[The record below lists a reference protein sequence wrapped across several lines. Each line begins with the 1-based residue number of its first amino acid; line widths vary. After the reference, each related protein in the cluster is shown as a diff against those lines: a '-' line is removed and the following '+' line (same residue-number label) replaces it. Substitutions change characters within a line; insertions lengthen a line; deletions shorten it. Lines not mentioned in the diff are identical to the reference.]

1 MAIGYTG
8 RNNLAASGF
17 SGTVLLYI
25 AAAMLMAVL
34 VPFAAFSPCVVRSEN
49 HLRLAAP

>member
-8 RNNLAASGF
+8 GNNLAASGL
-17 SGTVLLYI
+17 SGTVLLYT

-34 VPFAAFSPCVVRSEN
+34 VPVAAFSPCVVRSEN